1 MQLLWYAWLWHF
13 LENQRNPYQRWIWVI
28 LHKLLFNILY
38 FIKCMLNI
46 DRNSVMWSHINA
58 ILSHPIQSL
67 NLSFHLAF
75 NRLLKIT
82 VVSLHL
88 LSLYKDLGNSLA
100 WIRQRGGV
108 CRMLRRSATMTQWSL
123 NWMLSSSPSRCPLTT
138 QANHKS
144 LWESH
149 YQHHSVPIPEHYHS
163 WRWQTHSCQQL
174 SCKGWDFKANW
185 TFASR

>member
-1 MQLLWYAWLWHF
+1 MLWYAWLWHF

-46 DRNSVMWSHINA
+46 DRNSVMWTHFNA

-144 LWESH
+144 LYSEKAIISIILCQSLNITIH
-149 YQHHSVPIPEHYHS
+149 EGDK
-163 WRWQTHSCQQL
+163 HSCQQL